1 MLDFNDM
8 TKAELV
14 YFLRNYCVYNAR
26 DLDENLLSTRL
37 SLTQEAAEKA
47 DMEAG
52 QAMDDYLKVLKKAES
67 LATLSPSARMKLQ
80 KEGAQ
85 ALKRMEAALKKAE
98 KLSKKAEELRLQW
111 KMF

>member
-1 MLDFNDM
+1 M
-8 TKAELV
+8 
-14 YFLRNYCVYNAR
+14 
-26 DLDENLLSTRL
+26 
-37 SLTQEAAEKA
+37 AEKLGIYIHIPFCKA
-47 DMEAG
+47 KCDYCDFYSLPERAG
-52 QAMDDYLKVLKKAES
+52 TMDDYLKVLKKAES

-85 ALKRMEAALKKAE
+85 ALKRREAALKKAE